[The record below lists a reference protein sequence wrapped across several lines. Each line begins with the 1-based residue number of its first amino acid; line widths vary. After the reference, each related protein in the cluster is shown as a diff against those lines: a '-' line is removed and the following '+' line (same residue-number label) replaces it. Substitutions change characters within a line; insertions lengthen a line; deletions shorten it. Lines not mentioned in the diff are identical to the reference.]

1 MDNFDMLKLA
11 KVLIAVGVLMFI
23 AGIIYLLFFA

>member
-11 KVLIAVGVLMFI
+11 KVLIAVGIVMFI

>member
-11 KVLIAVGVLMFI
+11 KVLIAVGIVMFI
-23 AGIIYLLFFA
+23 AGIVYLMFFT

>member
-11 KVLIAVGVLMFI
+11 KVLIAVGIVMFI
-23 AGIIYLLFFA
+23 AGIIYLLFFS